1 MERKILVKYDK
12 SIENLIDKVKFL
24 AKTNNITFTHNNQS
38 GIFNG
43 TIPFGKFE
51 GSYIINN
58 NLITIKFTKKPIF
71 IPLKIIE
78 NEITKFL
85 KTN

>member
-1 MERKILVKYDK
+1 MSKKILIKYDK
-12 SIENLIDKVKFL
+12 SIEKLIDKVKIL

-51 GSYIINN
+51 GSYNINN
-58 NLITIKFTKKPIF
+58 DLITINVTKKPIF

>member
-1 MERKILVKYDK
+1 MSKKILIKYDK
-12 SIENLIDKVKFL
+12 SIEKLIDKVKIL

-58 NLITIKFTKKPIF
+58 DLITINVSKKPIF

>member
-1 MERKILVKYDK
+1 MSKKILIKYDK
-12 SIENLIDKVKFL
+12 SIEKLIDKVKIL

-38 GIFNG
+38 GIFKG

-58 NLITIKFTKKPIF
+58 DLITINVSKKPIF

-78 NEITKFL
+78 NEINKFL